1 MVEISRDHVE
11 KAKKRDD
18 DGRGMSLLQDSA
30 AIVVPREEV
39 PPDDSKSFRNLTGL
53 LSSAT
58 RRDAAVDH
66 EPGTVKKSAIMMLT
80 SILIHSSLGATR
92 VLLMAIVDIILA
104 ILEEIRRATDMLL
117 ALHQAI
123 ATLKRARGHDV
134 LSLHPTTVNDIKPS
148 MTRAEM
154 ENLLEDNYIKNMARL
169 SGFGAVSPFTTLVL
183 DDTGQTIRSC
193 FGNGTF
199 TDIKVGQKV
208 TYEAGFEFT
217 GAYDA
222 THKQFV
228 GGKHHDNPYPDN
240 NKQSIYELV
249 EYIRIKIERVQEA
262 GSTVAVLEGDRKY
275 FTPSLYAYANLGKFT
290 PNASASQTPRL
301 VTPWK
306 FGPDKESS
314 KEKLILNMPD
324 SGVAKAFLNLDPAK
338 YPWLASSC
346 DGVFTKDKV
355 GSFQIPCSRVVL
367 VVNEKGKP
375 DQSFKDF
382 KIEYKELL
390 ETLQDA
396 ETRLQDAE
404 WAFVAHRTNLTGK
417 PCTKPTHGRG
427 KKRSKFLDAMD
438 ARLYRLCF
446 QLYDEL
452 KALKARRATMLCQL
466 LVYAISLRPD
476 EDPADDPETFIELA
490 HDYTVRWG
498 IENGFKE
505 VKHVFLRKIRSRK
518 PTSRQFELMV
528 AMMLHNNWQVERAR
542 ELMDNL
548 QSSGTTDSLFLA
560 SRPWR
565 RRPLENE
572 SRDLVTAVTF
582 LIEIWADGIKELLI
596 EKIKGVV
603 SDS

>member
-1 MVEISRDHVE
+1 
-11 KAKKRDD
+11 
-18 DGRGMSLLQDSA
+18 MSLAQDSA
-30 AIVVPREEV
+30 AIVEPREEE
-39 PPDDSKSFRNLTGL
+39 PPDGSKSFRNLTGL
-53 LSSAT
+53 LSTIT
-58 RRDAAVDH
+58 RRDASVDH

-80 SILIHSSLGATR
+80 AILIHSSLGAAR
-92 VLLMAIVDIILA
+92 VLLQAIVDIIIA
-104 ILEEIRRATDMLL
+104 ILEEIARAMDVML
-117 ALHQAI
+117 ALHNTI
-123 ATLKRARGHDV
+123 ATLKRARGHDAI
-134 LSLHPTTVNDIKPS
+134 SLHPTTVNDIKPS
-148 MTRAEM
+148 MSRAEM
-154 ENLLEDNYIKNMARL
+154 ENILEENYIENMARL
-169 SGFGAVSPFTTLVL
+169 SGIGAVSQFTTLVI

-208 TYEAGFEFT
+208 TFEAGFEFS

-222 THKQFV
+222 THKQFIGV
-228 GGKHHDNPYPDN
+228 KHHDNPYPDI
-240 NKQSIYELV
+240 NKQSIYEQV

-262 GSTVAVLEGDRKY
+262 GSTVAIIEGDRKY
-275 FTPSLYAYANLGKFT
+275 FTPALFAYATLEKFT
-290 PNASASQTPRL
+290 PGAPASQSPRL

-314 KEKLILNMPD
+314 KEKLILDMPD
-324 SGVAKAFLNLDPAK
+324 SGVVKAFLSLDPAK

-346 DGVFTKDKV
+346 VGVFTKDKV

-375 DQSFKDF
+375 EQPFKDF

-390 ETLQDA
+390 ETIRDA
-396 ETRLQDAE
+396 EAMLQDAE

-417 PCTKPTHGRG
+417 PCAKPAHGRG
-427 KKRSKFLDAMD
+427 KKRSKFLDALD
-438 ARLYRLCF
+438 ARLYCLCF
-446 QLYDEL
+446 QLHDEI
-452 KALKARRATMLCQL
+452 KALKARKSAMICRL
-466 LVYAISLRPD
+466 LVYAISLRLD
-476 EDPADDPETFIELA
+476 EYPADDPATFIEIA
-490 HDYTVRWG
+490 HDYTMRWG

-528 AMMLHNNWQVERAR
+528 AMMFHNDWQVERAQ
-542 ELMDNL
+542 ELVGNL
-548 QSSGTTDSLFLA
+548 RSSGTTDSLFLA
-560 SRPWR
+560 GRPWR
-565 RRPLENE
+565 RSPLENE

-582 LIEIWADGIKELLI
+582 LIEIWAEGIKGLLI

>member
-1 MVEISRDHVE
+1 MVGISRDPAE

-18 DGRGMSLLQDSA
+18 DGRGMSLATDSA
-30 AIVVPREEV
+30 AIVVTREEV
-39 PPDDSKSFRNLTGL
+39 PPDDSKTFRNLTGL
-53 LSSAT
+53 LSTVT

-80 SILIHSSLGATR
+80 SILIHSSLGAAR

-104 ILEEIRRATDMLL
+104 ILEEITRATDVLL
-117 ALHQAI
+117 AIHQAI
-123 ATLKRARGHDV
+123 TTLKRARGHDV

-148 MTRAEM
+148 MTRDEM
-154 ENLLEDNYIKNMARL
+154 EDLLEDNYIKNMARL

-228 GGKHHDNPYPDN
+228 GGKHHDNPYPDV
-240 NKQSIYELV
+240 NKQSIFELV
-249 EYIRIKIERVQEA
+249 EYIRIKIELVQEA
-262 GSTVAVLEGDRKY
+262 GSTAAILEGDRKY
-275 FTPSLYAYANLGKFT
+275 FTPAMFICATLGKFT
-290 PNASASQTPRL
+290 PGAPVSQTPRL

-306 FGPDKESS
+306 FGSDKETS
-314 KEKLILNMPD
+314 KEKLIFDMPD
-324 SGVAKAFLNLDPAK
+324 SGVAKAFLSLDPVK

-346 DGVFTKDKV
+346 GGIFTKNKA

-382 KIEYKELL
+382 KIEYKDLL
-390 ETLQDA
+390 ETLRDA
-396 ETRLQDAE
+396 EAMLQDAE
-404 WAFVAHRTNLTGK
+404 WAFVVHRLNLTK
-417 PCTKPTHGRG
+417 KTCTKPTHGRG
-427 KKRSKFLDAMD
+427 KKRSKFLDAID
-438 ARLYRLCF
+438 ARLYHRCF
-446 QLYDEL
+446 QLYDEI
-452 KALKARRATMLCQL
+452 KALKARKAAMACRL

-476 EDPADDPETFIELA
+476 EDPMDDPETFIEIA

-505 VKHVFLRKIRSRK
+505 VKHVFLRKIRNRK

-528 AMMLHNNWQVERAR
+528 AMMFHNDWQVERAR
-542 ELMDNL
+542 VLMGNL
-548 QSSGTTDSLFLA
+548 RDTGTPDSLFLPI
-560 SRPWR
+560 RPWR

-582 LIEIWADGIKELLI
+582 LIEIWAGGIKSLLI
-596 EKIKGVV
+596 ENIKGVV